1 MLGNTQAVKNYFEQS
16 GVQIR
21 PLVSA
26 EWNYNLIYQPYVT
39 YSGAGQNL
47 YFPLGEWSNAGF
59 PKVSV
64 TTNTG
69 AKRAAAFFN
78 PNAKRFT
85 VNATSIDGKDNF
97 EGRVSIGLGN
107 LPYGANSYKVI
118 FYVRSIDSNI
128 INLSTQLSNDSAKV
142 YGSTYKT
149 IDNFDWQKVELVVG
163 AKKGDTSAYYNGLNL
178 SLDFVNTTLA
188 KVGAWGIEVCNIEVY
203 QITYFD
209 YTYGSL
215 WPTDTAFSYFR
226 PGESYVNSG
235 NINIPNVTRVIETNK
250 GTWDN
255 AAPCSP
261 VVYSPRTL
269 FSANSSPFYK
279 NGSISPFSQY
289 KYFVSERPDNGA
301 VSIGAS
307 YEENLD
313 VNKIVLKFNVS
324 QSIPSGMLSLY
335 NPSSTAPVATVSISS
350 SQISKSGICILYY
363 HPEATTAAG
372 KWTTTKWA
380 WSESNKTKMPRI
392 NDTGQI
398 TISQKI
404 NKVIFTQTN
413 ASVVNAYQNLSY
425 KAGTSKSEIL
435 AEFKRLQVIEISP
448 RLELDLS
455 EFVLDYTI
463 TKELDNKGTPLPI
476 SAMSANEADI
486 SLSNIPLSGSEN
498 LPLSIF
504 STNANN
510 TAVFVSPL
518 KNLLAKNVKFYMN
531 YFIPQDRISESSQTN
546 RIIPG
551 GVFYADSWDS
561 IDVKVTKVK
570 CYDIMKFLQTLPVSD
585 YVSRS
590 QSLVNIFTNIMDFAG
605 FSDYNYDELYSV
617 FNDSNQ
623 AINSSYF
630 FADSKNKTVYDILR
644 EAFLA
649 YQIAASVD
657 EDGILRFNN
666 LQQIITNNVVTY
678 AVNDENIVVNSYT
691 ENIKTKIG
699 KIIMRYRMPQIK
711 RSLTTASSAQ
721 GITSIFNQAPDTIWK
736 EDSEDVVPLNYL
748 LSSIENYSQNYYTVN
763 KQDLNEVFYTMPLTH
778 NSYAIIQGEIIS
790 TGDKEF
796 LLTDNDTGRVKSVG
810 VSSSNELDSE
820 VAQFSNDQRT
830 ANIKYTPTGRFL
842 NVQRGLFDTAPK
854 THKVMSSSADVG
866 AQLQAGTLTP
876 GTNYFSRL
884 NPPSIDTNSGSI
896 IIPVY
901 ANKYT
906 IITSKSEVD
915 NNYNTYSA
923 RFKIPDVS
931 TEVSSGLVF
940 NLSLNNSDSIL
951 SSFYTLGIQ
960 ATKNING
967 KKSYKLEMYEVSASG
982 TKSLLFSQS
991 VTHIIN
997 SIFSN
1002 EPLTPVHMKRES
1014 QFINLKFTVQSD
1026 KILVYIND
1034 IRVVSDKTSN
1044 KRGLLGTKFGFYS
1057 IGASTISTGSNLAE
1071 LYACQSILDDTAKYH
1086 FTTQRFLDAIVANK
1100 RISEKF
1106 YMLQSSPKIVGLNL
1120 YDVQTTLNPS
1130 LGAEH
1135 LKIMY
1140 NLYYNIL
1147 ETGGQKQKSYY
1158 ISVPESALTYSTII
1172 NSGFRLKFA
1181 LVNNANYSVW
1191 TKSSIS
1197 SNRIVNAQYAT
1208 FSRNVILLTEQQ
1220 TLERVLNPQNANE
1233 VIELQS
1239 DWLQSKKTANAI
1251 MGVVAKASED
1261 FSKDI
1266 TVSLFGNPLIQV
1278 GDVVSLRHNLK
1289 NIIGLTFFVQSV
1301 KNTFSQGLTT
1311 EVVLN
1316 KIGYEGSAPDS
1327 LKNKYPSV
1335 ALPTY
1340 LNILG
1345 LSPTSG
1351 TTAGSTLVTIGNGID
1366 FSASNPPTVYF
1377 DTSLATNVTVIDS
1390 STLTCRTP
1398 AHSAGFVNVK
1408 VISKGV
1414 TYQSINYN
1422 GFEYRGTDVVL
1433 GQVNPI
1439 VVSDGLDAVSNTRE
1453 VALDWTSVD
1462 ERENAFKYTLSDG
1475 SSGTIDYANTFLYKI
1490 LFKGLKDGQ
1499 TYTYTITTLFK
1510 QNGAEIGSSAPVT
1523 GSFTAGSSS
1532 NPDTDAAP
1540 SITAT
1545 AVKDSLNKVTFKIS
1559 LVGTIAD
1566 TYTWRIF
1573 DGTSAQVYDSHQQTS
1588 PTYTYPNPMQAGWY
1602 ATMYAKNQGSTSNVV
1617 AIYFNDVQLGTIIE
1631 DPGTPAGAPAQPIIR
1646 LETISEGGGK
1656 SSARLYVTQDT
1667 SATKPN
1673 SYDFTI
1679 DPSRFGGDKVDQPPA
1694 ITQNNFPAP
1703 VNGEL
1708 LLTLTGFTNNTSYS
1722 IRTRALNG
1730 KGSSLST
1737 QNILFVSTGGATV
1750 SNVSL
1755 SENLTLSWTGNT
1767 YFDSYQVE
1775 YSGSNGVTKTP
1786 SVISKT
1792 TGTTYKRTTSVTA
1805 LSTNGTAF
1813 TDLIYSGQTFWPAG
1827 TKVTAKVTA
1836 YKGAQAVTTISS
1848 TAYTVPGTPG
1858 GNNPTGPAPQVFA
1871 QDKHQYIPSGTFY
1884 SSPGGSFFWY
1894 NQSLVPSQ
1902 FDSWVWEYEIYKN
1915 KTSASGT
1922 PTTGTRN
1929 PASPNIPSNSRF
1941 YVDYPF
1947 VGTHYIRVR
1956 MRITYNSS
1964 TYYGAWGDTTK
1975 TFT

>member
-1 MLGNTQAVKNYFEQS
+1 MLGNTAAVKSYFDKS
-16 GVQIR
+16 AVQIR

-47 YFPLGEWSNAGF
+47 YSPAGVWTTSG
-59 PKVSV
+59 KTVSS
-64 TTNTG
+64 TNTN
-69 AKRAAAFFN
+69 AKRAAAFAS
-78 PNAKRFT
+78 PNATRFT
-85 VNATSIDGKDNF
+85 VTASSTDGKDNF
-97 EGRVSIGLGN
+97 EGRASIGLGN
-107 LPYGANSYKVI
+107 LPTGANSYKVI
-118 FYVRSIDSNI
+118 FYARSIDSNI
-128 INLSTQLSNDSAKV
+128 INLSTQLGNDSARI
-142 YGSTYKT
+142 YSSSHKT
-149 IDNFDWQKVELVVG
+149 IDNFDWQKIELVIG
-163 AKKGDTSAYYNGLNL
+163 AKKGDTSAIYNYLAM
-178 SLDFVNTTLA
+178 SLDFVNTTLSS
-188 KVGAWGIEVCNIEVY
+188 VGAWGIEICNIEVY

-209 YTYGSL
+209 YVYGSL

-235 NINIPNVTRVIETNK
+235 NINIPDVSRTIDTNK

-255 AAPCSP
+255 LAPCSP

-279 NGSISPFSQY
+279 NGSLSPFSQY

-324 QSIPSGMLSLY
+324 QSIPSGMLTLY
-335 NPSSTAPVATVSISS
+335 SPSSSAPVGTIAISA

-363 HPEATTAAG
+363 HPEATLATQ

-380 WSESNKTKMPRI
+380 WSETDKTKMPRI
-392 NDTGQI
+392 NDAGEI

-404 NKVIFTQTN
+404 NKIVFTQTN
-413 ASVVNAYQNLSY
+413 ASVVNAYQNFSY
-425 KAGTSKSEIL
+425 KAGVSKAEIL

-455 EFVLDYTI
+455 DFVLDYTI

-476 SAMSANEADI
+476 SAMSANTADL
-486 SLSNIPLSGSEN
+486 SLSNIPLSGELN
-498 LPLSIF
+498 IPLSIF

-531 YFIPQDRISESSQTN
+531 YFIPQDRISEPSQTN

-551 GVFYADSWDS
+551 GVFYADTWDS
-561 IDVKVTKVK
+561 IDVKVTKVR

-585 YVSRS
+585 YVSKS
-590 QSLVNIFTNIMDFAG
+590 QNLINIFTNIMDFAG
-605 FSDYNYDELYSV
+605 FTDYNYDELYAIL
-617 FNDSNQ
+617 NDSNQ
-623 AINSSYF
+623 AVNASYF
-630 FADSKNKTVYDILR
+630 FADSKNKTVYDVLR

-649 YQIAASVD
+649 YQISASVD
-657 EDGILRFNN
+657 EYGVLRFNN
-666 LQQIITNNVVTY
+666 LQQIITNNVVNY

-711 RSLTTASSAQ
+711 RALTTASSTQ

-736 EDSEDVVPLNYL
+736 EESEDVVPLNYL
-748 LSSIENYSQNYYTVN
+748 ISSIDSYSQNYYSIN
-763 KQDLNEVFYTMPLTH
+763 KQDLNEVFYTMPLEH
-778 NSYAIIQGEIIS
+778 NNYAIIQGEIIS

-796 LLTDNDTGRVKSVG
+796 LLRDNDTGRVKPAY
-810 VSSSNELDSE
+810 VSTSNDLNAE

-830 ANIKYTPTGRFL
+830 ANIEYTPTGRFV
-842 NVQRGLFDTAPK
+842 NVQRGLFGTAPK
-854 THKVMSSSADVG
+854 IHKIMSSSADVG
-866 AQLQAGTLTP
+866 TQLQAGTITL
-876 GTNYFSRL
+876 GTNYFSRIV
-884 NPPSIDTNSGSI
+884 PPSVDTNSGSI
-896 IIPVY
+896 SIPIY
-901 ANKYT
+901 ANRYS
-906 IITSKSEVD
+906 IIMPKSETD
-915 NNYNTYSA
+915 NTYNTYSA

-931 TEVSSGLVF
+931 TEVSSGIVF
-940 NLSLNNSDSIL
+940 NLSLNSNDNVV
-951 SSFYTLGIQ
+951 SSFYTLGIKSI
-960 ATKNING
+960 KNTNG
-967 KKSYKLEMYEVSASG
+967 KKSYILEMYEVPSSG
-982 TKSLLFSQS
+982 TRTLLFSQS

-997 SIFSN
+997 SIFNN
-1002 EPLTPVHMKRES
+1002 EPLTPVFAKRES
-1014 QFINLKFTVQSD
+1014 QFINLKFIVQSD

-1034 IRVVSDKTSN
+1034 RIVVSKATSN
-1044 KRGLLGTKFGFYS
+1044 KRGAFGTKFGFYS
-1057 IGASTISTGSNLAE
+1057 TGASTISTGSNLAE
-1071 LYACQSILDDTAKYH
+1071 IYACQSILDDTSRYH
-1086 FTTQRFLDAIVANK
+1086 FTTQRFLDALVANK
-1100 RISEKF
+1100 RIDEKF
-1106 YMLQSSPKIVGLNL
+1106 YMLQSSPRIVGLNM

-1147 ETGGQKQKSYY
+1147 ESGGQKQKSYY
-1158 ISVPESALTYSTII
+1158 VSVPETALSYSTII

-1181 LVNNANYSVW
+1181 MVNNTNYSVW

-1197 SNRIVNAQYAT
+1197 SSRIVNAQLAT
-1208 FSRNVILLTEQQ
+1208 FSRNVILLTDQQ

-1251 MGVVAKASED
+1251 MGVIAKASED

-1266 TVSLFGNPLIQV
+1266 TVSLFGNPLLQV

-1301 KNTFSQGLTT
+1301 RNTFSQGLTT

-1316 KIGYEGSAPDS
+1316 RIGYEGTAPDS
-1327 LKNKYPSV
+1327 LKPKYP
-1335 ALPTY
+1335 AEKLPTY
-1340 LNILG
+1340 LNVLG

-1351 TTAGSTLVTIGNGID
+1351 STAGNTLVTIGNGID
-1366 FSASNPPTVYF
+1366 FSSATPPTVYF
-1377 DTSLATNVTVIDS
+1377 GTSLATNVVVVDS
-1390 STLTCRTP
+1390 STLICRTP
-1398 AHSAGFVNVK
+1398 AASAGYVNVK

-1453 VALDWTSVD
+1453 VALDWSAVD

-1475 SSGTIDYANTFLYKI
+1475 SSGTIDYADTFLYKV

-1523 GSFTAGSSS
+1523 GSFTAGSTS
-1532 NPDTDAAP
+1532 NPDPDAAP
-1540 SITAT
+1540 VITAT
-1545 AVKDSLNKVTFKIS
+1545 AVKDSSNKVTFKIS

-1588 PTYTYPNPMQAGWY
+1588 PIYTYPTPMQAGWY
-1602 ATMYAKNQGSTSNVV
+1602 ATMYATNQGSTSNVV
-1617 AIYFNDVQLGTIIE
+1617 AIYFNDVQLGTTIE

-1722 IRTRALNG
+1722 IRTRALNA
-1730 KGSSLST
+1730 KGSSPST
-1737 QNILFVSTGGATV
+1737 QNILFVPTGGATV

-1755 SENLTLSWTGNT
+1755 SGNLTLSWTGNT

-1775 YSGSNGVTKTP
+1775 YSGSNGVIKTP

-1805 LSTNGTAF
+1805 LSTNGTSF

-1836 YKGAQAVTTISS
+1836 YKGTQAASTISS

-1858 GNNPTGPAPQVFA
+1858 GDNPTGPAPKVFA

-1884 SSPGGSFFWY
+1884 SSPGGSFYWY
-1894 NQSLVPSQ
+1894 NSGLVPTQ

-1915 KTSASGT
+1915 QTSATGSK
-1922 PTTGTRN
+1922 TTGTRN

-1956 MRITYNSS
+1956 MRITYNGS
-1964 TYYGAWGDTTK
+1964 TYYGAWGATTK